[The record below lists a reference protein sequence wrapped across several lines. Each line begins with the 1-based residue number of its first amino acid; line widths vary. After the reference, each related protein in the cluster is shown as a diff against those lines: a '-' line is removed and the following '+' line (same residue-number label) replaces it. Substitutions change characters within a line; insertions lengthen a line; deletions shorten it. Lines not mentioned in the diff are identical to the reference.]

1 MEFQS
6 EYGLNFIS
14 VWTKS
19 TSGVS
24 IWVWAQFWLSLSWD
38 LVHIQLTFSLYIG
51 CSTIIWYPN
60 MCAYKLFSPSPYF
73 WVWPHVN
80 RYHAVKIWTPLAWS
94 SMKQRCWKFACLKT
108 RPSWWSEEYQL
119 FKLNNF
125 FFDPF
130 KVGREVFS
138 WVESSASARESLLI
152 LWLALNSIWFGVR
165 SAAHA

>member
-1 MEFQS
+1 MTSPLVTVKTQFCLS
-6 EYGLNFIS
+6 FVS

-94 SMKQRCWKFACLKT
+94 ARRRRWSSDAENLHAWKPDHRDGQKNISSS
-108 RPSWWSEEYQL
+108 SWTT
-119 FKLNNF
+119 F
-125 FFDPF
+125 FSTHL
-130 KVGREVFS
+130 R
-138 WVESSASARESLLI
+138 
-152 LWLALNSIWFGVR
+152 
-165 SAAHA
+165 